1 MIEKDFKIDFQN
13 RRITYSPQGSR
24 QDYTINEFYS
34 FLQETF
40 AKPQNMNYEIPI
52 EAGSKTKYSL
62 TGGWTMDGEA
72 SKHLKGGNLVL
83 EVRDLDGSKFKELSE
98 SLKTD

>member
-1 MIEKDFKIDFQN
+1 MIEIDFEIDFKKRLISYN
-13 RRITYSPQGSR
+13 PQGSR
-24 QDYTINEFYS
+24 KVYSINEFYS

-62 TGGWTMDGEA
+62 AGGWTMGEKA
-72 SKHLKGGNLVL
+72 LKHLKGGNLVL